1 MNALIHPLDRV
12 VTARQSFKPP
22 GLLLRAWRRLSD
34 AFRQSQ
40 ERRAMI
46 GLSDFDAHLLRDIG
60 LTPDD
65 VRTYG
70 ARRLSDGRWIITNTR
85 LGER

>member
-12 VTARQSFKPP
+12 VSARTPIKPS
-22 GLLLRAWRRLSD
+22 GLLLRAWRRLAS
-34 AFRQSQ
+34 AVRQSQ

-46 GLSDFDAHLLRDIG
+46 SLSEFDEHLLKDIG
-60 LTPDD
+60 LTKED
-65 VRTYG
+65 VRTYD
-70 ARRLSDGRWIITNTR
+70 ARRMSDGRWIITSTR